1 MSTQQARWGPG
12 ENAEQT
18 AAWDGPLYDTFARF
32 RHVVTTGLGAHGEIA
47 LGMLAPRAGERVL
60 DIGCGFGDTTQAIA
74 ELVGPAGEAFGVDIA
89 PRFIQTA
96 TEEARAAGI
105 GQARFGVRDVQK
117 DDLGADFDAAFARMG
132 TMFFDSPVVAMR
144 NVRSAL
150 RPGGRLAIVV
160 WRNRVDNDWL
170 YRAQTIVEQIVER
183 PEESD
188 EPTCGPGPFS
198 MAGADTTSD
207 ILLHAGWEDVSLRR
221 CDIAIQIGRDMDE
234 AIGLVKALG
243 PAGELLRLAGDRA
256 AHLHGEVDAALREGL
271 SEFETGDGVWAPAS
285 TWVVTARAPGAG

>member
-1 MSTQQARWGPG
+1 MSTQEKRWGPG

-18 AAWDGPLYDTFARF
+18 AAWDGPLFDTFSRF
-32 RHVVTTGLGAHGEIA
+32 RHVVTTGLGAHGKVA
-47 LGMLAPRAGERVL
+47 LDALSPRSGERVL
-60 DIGCGFGDTTQAIA
+60 DVGCGFGDTTQAIA

-89 PRFIQTA
+89 PRFIEAA
-96 TEEARAAGI
+96 TEEARDAGM
-105 GQARFGVRDVQK
+105 GHARFAVRDVQK
-117 DDLGADFDAAFARMG
+117 DDLGEGFDAAFARMG
-132 TMFFDSPVVAMR
+132 TMFFDSPVAAMR

-207 ILLHAGWEDVSLRR
+207 ILVHAGWEEISLRR
-221 CDIAIQIGRDMDE
+221 CDIPIQVGRDMDE

-243 PAGELLRLAGDRA
+243 PAGELLRLAGERA
-256 AHLHGEVDAALREGL
+256 RHLHGEVDAALRVGL
-271 SEFETGDGVWAPAS
+271 SEFEGPDGVWAPAS
-285 TWVVTARAPGAG
+285 TWVVTARAPG